1 MSDSILMGNLVTE
14 AEVIQ
19 VPEVQFIL
27 IRPAVFRPCL
37 TTGLALSFILV
48 IRPVR
53 KTCKE

>member
-37 TTGLALSFILV
+37 TTGLASITSFFDMQQGSCQ
-48 IRPVR
+48 
-53 KTCKE
+53 KY